1 MRESRYYSSDHCL
14 ELGHGDR
21 YICAML
27 DRWNG
32 DIAFRPFTAP
42 MLRGFMFSCVVVFL
56 ILSGILPLSAH
67 HARPEYDAS
76 SQISITGTVKEFEL
90 INPHAWIHLVVTTR
104 QGEIENWSFEGASV
118 GRLTRVGWTRD
129 MLKPGDT
136 VEVLF
141 NPRRD
146 GTPGGLFRGVTTA
159 EGEFHSASRRRT
171 VVRF

>member
-1 MRESRYYSSDHCL
+1 MFIRLNCTRRCRIL
-14 ELGHGDR
+14 FGPALRAGVFV
-21 YICAML
+21 CA
-27 DRWNG
+27 
-32 DIAFRPFTAP
+32 A
-42 MLRGFMFSCVVVFL
+42 V
-56 ILSGILPLSAH
+56 ILSYSLLSPLSAH
-67 HARPEYDAS
+67 HAKPEYDS
-76 SQISITGTVKEFEL
+76 NSQISITGTVKEFEL

-104 QGEIENWSFEGASV
+104 DGEIENWSFEGDSV

-129 MLKPGDT
+129 LLKPGDV

-146 GTPGGLFRGVTTA
+146 GRPGGAFRGVTTA